1 MAYVTPIT
9 WHDGDTVTAAQFNE
23 QIRDNMSYL
32 RGTSGTFTPTYYG
45 STTAGTTTYTFQRG
59 TYRTE
64 GDILFFSA
72 RISWTGATG
81 TGSAVVGGLP
91 IVSRATN
98 DSSFVVL
105 ALNHTFTGSGMVG
118 YMYGSVSVFQFISPI
133 SGGTA
138 NVAID
143 TAGELLITGQ
153 YFI

>member
-1 MAYVTPIT
+1 MAVTFPNPTYTANQIMSPA
-9 WHDGDTVTAAQFNE
+9 DMNVIGDNL
-23 QIRDNMSYL
+23 NYL

-105 ALNHTFTGSGMVG
+105 ALNHTFTGSGMIG
-118 YMYGSVSVFQFISPI
+118 YMYGSVNVFQFVSPI

-143 TAGELLITGQ
+143 TAGEILISGF